1 LLRLLGSAIVTAE
14 AGPAPSGQWTAEV
27 AVTPEFAAE
36 LIREQFPDL
45 AGQQVRVLETGWDN
59 TAFAVGSEWLFR
71 FPRREVAVPGVRR
84 EMAVLP
90 RLAARLPLP
99 IPDPRFA
106 GQPSGGYPWPFFGTR
121 LLPGGELADSGLTDA
136 QRTRAAAGVGE
147 FLRALHDPG
156 LVALVADDGL
166 PVDPMGRASP
176 PVRARRAR
184 PVLDRLVNGG
194 IWMPDGDVLRLL
206 GQATQAAEEPQPG
219 ELVVSHGD
227 LHVRHLLVGEDGAAT
242 GVIDWGDLCLA
253 DPAADLSIAYLA
265 FAGEAR
271 AELLAAYGG
280 PVGAGRE
287 LAARTCAVSLA
298 ASLLEY
304 AADDGRTVLRE
315 ECLAGLRRVVAP

>member
-1 LLRLLGSAIVTAE
+1 VTGQ
-14 AGPAPSGQWTAEV
+14 AGPAAAGQWTAEV
-27 AVTPEFAAE
+27 AVTPLLAAE
-36 LIREQFPDL
+36 LIGEQFPDL
-45 AGQQVRVLETGWDN
+45 AGQPAVVLETGWDN

-90 RLAARLPLP
+90 LLAARLPLP
-99 IPDPRFA
+99 IPGPRFA
-106 GQPSGGYPWPFFGTR
+106 GQPSARYPWPFFGTR
-121 LLPGGELADSGLTDA
+121 LLPGGELAGSGLSDG
-136 QRTRAAAGVGE
+136 QRARAAAAVGG

-156 LVALVADDGL
+156 LAALLADAAL

-184 PVLDRLVNGG
+184 QVLDRLADGG
-194 IWMPDGDVLRLL
+194 VWMPDGDVLRLL
-206 GQATQAAEEPQPG
+206 ERAAGAGDAEQPG

-227 LHVRHLLVGEDGAAT
+227 LHVRHLLVGKDGAAT

-253 DPAADLSIAYLA
+253 DPAADLSIAYCG

-271 AELLAAYGG
+271 AQLLAAYGR

-304 AADDGRTVLRE
+304 AADDGRAVLRA
-315 ECLAGLRRVVAP
+315 ECLAGLRRAVAP